1 MGSIPGKS
9 CGPCTMCCK
18 VLVIDHFK
26 KDAGVLCEH
35 CTLKGGCKV
44 YETRPDV
51 CRDYECDWMMERS
64 LGPQLRP
71 DKVGTILMEDADSDE
86 YQAVVDPSTPMA
98 WRNPLVFKVLLS
110 KAKEG
115 RVVVA
120 KAGAKTW
127 RIFDDGSF
135 KPWT

>member
-1 MGSIPGKS
+1 
-9 CGPCTMCCK
+9 MCCK

-35 CTLKGGCKV
+35 CTLKGGCKI
-44 YETRPDV
+44 YETRPNV

-86 YQAVVDPSTPMA
+86 YQAVVDPTTPMA
-98 WRNPLVFKVLLS
+98 WRNPLVFKVLVS

-127 RIFDDGSF
+127 RIFDDGTF